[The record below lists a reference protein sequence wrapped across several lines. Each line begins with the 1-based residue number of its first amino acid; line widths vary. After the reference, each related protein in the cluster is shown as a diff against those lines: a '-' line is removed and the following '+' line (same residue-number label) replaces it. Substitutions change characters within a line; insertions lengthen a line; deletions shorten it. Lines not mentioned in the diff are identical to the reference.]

1 MERDGVS
8 SIQISEVI
16 RMKKKMMTV
25 LAVSVFI
32 APLMA
37 QMDSERKDSGSRR
50 TPAWIVALSGIEQ
63 MEGQHG
69 GPEVVEKLEA
79 DPRTIIVAGNPL
91 PSPMNEEQR
100 AVSVLSFDQCKTAL
114 EKPSNA
120 KLKTLLVDLEHWS
133 GTPLPDQEN
142 PEGKT
147 SSCRHLAQQDGRQI
161 SVIAVP
167 AIDLMSVLDP
177 QFDGTQYQAAIH
189 YDLEGKLATVS
200 DGVDV
205 QLENIEDKPDE
216 FEQTLRTMVHQIKEA
231 RKKADL
237 SPDVPI
243 FVGLS
248 TAVVNKRI
256 PTDALVS
263 LLKQDV
269 SRTRDF
275 VTGYWMAIPPK
286 DLCPRCGEPNPEVA
300 VKLLQSLDE

>member
-1 MERDGVS
+1 
-8 SIQISEVI
+8 
-16 RMKKKMMTV
+16 MKHNITVV
-25 LAVSVFI
+25 LAVSFFA

-37 QMDSERKDSGSRR
+37 QADAGPTDSGVRHS
-50 TPAWIVALSGIEQ
+50 PAWIVALSGIRLMEQ
-63 MEGQHG
+63 QKDG
-69 GPEVVEKLEA
+69 VDVAKKLLA
-79 DPRTIIVAGNPL
+79 DPRTIVVAGTPL

-100 AVSVLSFDQCKTAL
+100 GVSVLSLDQCKTAL
-114 EKPSNA
+114 EKPGNA
-120 KLKTLLVDLEHWS
+120 HIKTLLVDLEHWS

-142 PEGKT
+142 PEGAT
-147 SSCRHLAQQDGRQI
+147 RNCRELAQQNGRQI

-177 QFDGTQYQAAIH
+177 KFDGTQYQAAIH

-243 FVGLS
+243 YVGLS

-263 LLKQDV
+263 LLKEDV

-286 DLCPRCGEPNPEVA
+286 NLCPRCGEPNPEAA
-300 VKLLQSLDE
+300 VKLLQSLGE